1 KETVELKPGEI
12 TLSLSGFS
20 NENTHLVF
28 SKRLHAGSYAS
39 PKGCGVFG
47 RIVYGRHLLNLL
59 KIGDRIEKIDPVIET
74 KVAADAVVKATP
86 DYVVQEPVQI
96 FTHLKIDLEPNSP
109 LAGEHAYNV
118 FEPKYI
124 TVSRRTSRFVA
135 CDDYRV
141 TSLTSEK
148 IDLRKRGTVTVRT
161 EGNDSGSLYVYL
173 LDVPIGSSHTKV
185 GHISSGLD
193 LADVAG
199 VGDKIAVVVEP
210 KRLDI
215 LGKTHDEAR
224 ELLEKHGIKM
234 KRSGDSSDTA
244 LIAQHNPQ
252 NTLDIYKKGEVDCFG
267 ISQSQL
273 VMVRFFYDSA
283 PNSIRYFK
291 RVTGLELRR
300 FGLLK
305 VYFSTSKMDMIL
317 FKGDEALAKG
327 LLPENTPT
335 GSVNTGVIGV
345 TNAVK
350 KFTGM
355 IGVRFTTSDR
365 FGPTAESFEGTNIIG
380 EVIEN
385 LEMLKGLKDGKEA
398 YVVEGPK

>member
-1 KETVELKPGEI
+1 
-12 TLSLSGFS
+12 
-20 NENTHLVF
+20 
-28 SKRLHAGSYAS
+28 
-39 PKGCGVFG
+39 
-47 RIVYGRHLLNLL
+47 
-59 KIGDRIEKIDPVIET
+59 
-74 KVAADAVVKATP
+74 
-86 DYVVQEPVQI
+86 
-96 FTHLKIDLEPNSP
+96 
-109 LAGEHAYNV
+109 
-118 FEPKYI
+118 
-124 TVSRRTSRFVA
+124 
-135 CDDYRV
+135 
-141 TSLTSEK
+141 
-148 IDLRKRGTVTVRT
+148 
-161 EGNDSGSLYVYL
+161 
-173 LDVPIGSSHTKV
+173 
-185 GHISSGLD
+185 